1 MWQAITKTATGASFG
16 LEGDGQHRLLIA
28 GTAGAANPDHVDVD
42 RQSEQGDP
50 GGDRNPREKPV
61 AIACR

>member
-1 MWQAITKTATGASFG
+1 
-16 LEGDGQHRLLIA
+16 LLIA